1 MKIFAY
7 EFITGGGLV
16 REPLPASLARE
27 GDLMAQA
34 LARDLRDVP
43 GVEVWM
49 SRDPRLAPLG
59 GVRTLRPASGEEPL
73 AAYRRMIQACDSA
86 WPVAP
91 ETGGM
96 LEALSRATLESGKAL
111 LGSRPEAV
119 AVAASKRATAHALA
133 ARGIAAAPAF
143 PDGEALPDIP
153 GPWVVKPDDGAGC
166 TDTFL
171 WPGRARAREWLAA
184 RGPGFIAQ
192 PWIEGEALSLSA
204 LFADGKARLLT
215 VNRQHLSLRNGRVA
229 LEALT
234 VNVMAD
240 ADGRF
245 ARLAGEVA
253 QALPV
258 LWGYAG
264 IDLLDTPSGPVV
276 VEVNPRL
283 TTSWCALREALG
295 CNPAAL
301 VLELLATGRLPEPP
315 AAASRCVEIPV
326 EPAHA

>member
-1 MKIFAY
+1 MKILAY
-7 EFITGGGLV
+7 EFITGGGLA

-34 LARDLRDVP
+34 LARDLGDVP
-43 GVEVWM
+43 GAEVSV
-49 SRDPRLAPLG
+49 SRDPRLPPLA
-59 GVRTLRPASGEEPL
+59 GVRNLRPDPGEEPL
-73 AAYRRMIQACDSA
+73 AAWRRMVRDCDAA

-91 ETGGM
+91 ETGGA
-96 LEALSRATLESGKAL
+96 LEALSRATLEAGKAL
-111 LGSRPEAV
+111 LGSRPDAV
-119 AVAASKRATAHALA
+119 ALAASKRATAQVLA
-133 ARGIAAAPAF
+133 ARGIAAVPAF
-143 PDGEALPDIP
+143 RDGEPLPAIA
-153 GPWVVKPDDGAGC
+153 GPWVVKPDDGAGSS
-166 TDTFL
+166 DTFL
-171 WPGRARAREWLAA
+171 WPGQARAIEWLAA

-204 LFADGKARLLT
+204 LFADGKARLLA
-215 VNRQHLSLRNGRVA
+215 VNRQHLAVKRGRLS

-234 VNVMAD
+234 VNAVAD
-240 ADGRF
+240 ADQRF
-245 ARLAGEVA
+245 ARLAGDVA
-253 QALPV
+253 RALPG

-264 IDLLDTPSGPVV
+264 IDLVNTPAGAVV

-301 VLELLATGRLPEPP
+301 VLELHASGRLPALP
-315 AAASRCVEIPV
+315 APSYRAVGIPV